1 MRRKSST
8 FDACQL
14 EKLAVRIATRLAGW
28 DTPSIRWFVGLLG
41 LTNHSGQTLFRN
53 LPTVSTVATVT
64 WSTRLFPVI
73 GWIQTI
79 IPIQGCGNYSLAYR
93 RISFRKGPCDMCPNM
108 PRRFFFLHWIKV
120 CHSILLLG
128 SRRCPECYVSSWFT
142 PNCALVTCH
151 FSCLGRIAG
160 VTLRWCFIMD
170 LFCS

>member
-14 EKLAVRIATRLAGW
+14 EKLAVCIATRLAGW

-73 GWIQTI
+73 GGIQTI

-108 PRRFFFLHWIKV
+108 PRRFFFCI
-120 CHSILLLG
+120 G
-128 SRRCPECYVSSWFT
+128 SKYVIQFCYLVHEDVQNAMYPHGSLQIVRLS
-142 PNCALVTCH
+142 LVT
-151 FSCLGRIAG
+151 S
-160 VTLRWCFIMD
+160 VV
-170 LFCS
+170 